1 MRIRLTLN
9 SGTMDTKIIKG
20 KSPLAN
26 DGEIV
31 AALEKNTARTLGGKR
46 MLIGVRNDAGE
57 IYRTVKADGVDGF
70 LAAVTIF
77 QNLGLV
83 NELQSL
89 TGVRDGFNAIFQP
102 PSATLPRP
110 AESEPR

>member
-1 MRIRLTLN
+1 
-9 SGTMDTKIIKG
+9 MDTKIIKG

-26 DGEIV
+26 DGDLL
-31 AALEKNTARTLGGKR
+31 AALEKNTARSLGGKR

-57 IYRTVKADGVDGF
+57 IYRTVKADGIDAF

-77 QNLGLV
+77 QNFGMV

-89 TGVRDGFNAIFQP
+89 TGVQDGFNAIFRSQ
-102 PSATLPRP
+102 SVTLPKPVKGEQLSRK
-110 AESEPR
+110 

>member
-1 MRIRLTLN
+1 
-9 SGTMDTKIIKG
+9 MDTKIIKG

-26 DGEIV
+26 DGDIV
-31 AALEKNTARTLGGKR
+31 AALEKNTARSLGGKR

-70 LAAVTIF
+70 LAAVGIF
-77 QNLGLV
+77 ENLGLV

-102 PSATLPRP
+102 PSVTMPKP
-110 AESEPR
+110 GEGEPPSASVGV

>member
-1 MRIRLTLN
+1 
-9 SGTMDTKIIKG
+9 MDTKIIKG

-26 DGEIV
+26 DGDILAE
-31 AALEKNTARTLGGKR
+31 LEKNTARSLGGKR

-57 IYRTVKADGVDGF
+57 IYRTVKADGIDSF

-77 QNLGLV
+77 QNLGMV

-89 TGVRDGFNAIFQP
+89 TCVQDGFNAIFQP
-102 PSATLPRP
+102 GRVPMPKPVEGEPLSA
-110 AESEPR
+110 SVGI

>member
-1 MRIRLTLN
+1 
-9 SGTMDTKIIKG
+9 MDTKIIKG

-26 DGEIV
+26 DGDLL
-31 AALEKNTARTLGGKR
+31 AALEKNTARSLGGKR

-57 IYRTVKADGVDGF
+57 IYRTVKADGIDGF

-77 QNLGLV
+77 QNLGMI

-89 TGVRDGFNAIFQP
+89 TGVQDGFNAIFQP
-102 PSATLPRP
+102 KIVLMPRP
-110 AESEPR
+110 VEGEPLSASVGI